1 MRKDI
6 ICLNYNGIVVT
17 KEGITL
23 FSTIEDGK
31 LLKQVHDFKDI
42 SKLEI
47 HTISDLES
55 GTMDSV
61 EEMFAFKILMLYIY
75 DNSGN
80 LVDIPVVSLEK
91 KDREAFE
98 NKLLELWQEAHS
110 KKQ

>member
-55 GTMDSV
+55 VTMDSV

-91 KDREAFE
+91 KDREVFE